1 MIRAI
6 ISDCFGVLYTG
17 SLQTLLGMAPAT
29 QRDAMMKIVAQSDY
43 GDLTRS
49 QFNVAIGRL
58 VGMSEQEVE
67 AIITAQRQRDVA
79 MVQYVH
85 ELRSRG
91 YATAL
96 LSNIGADSIERLF
109 TPDELTMLFDTTV
122 LSYQVRL
129 RKPDPKIYTLT
140 AQRLGVAPGECVMI
154 DDVAE
159 NCDGARQTGMQAI
172 HHTDSE
178 QTRRALEALLARRV

>member
-17 SLQTLLGMAPAT
+17 SLQTLLSMAPAT

-49 QFNVAIGRL
+49 QFNVAVGQL
-58 VGMSEQEVE
+58 VGLSEQEVE
-67 AIITAQRQRDVA
+67 AIVTARRQRNPA
-79 MVQYVH
+79 MVQYLH
-85 ELRSRG
+85 ELRGRG
-91 YATAL
+91 YVTAL

-109 TPDELTMLFDTTV
+109 TPDELAMLFDVTV

-129 RKPDPKIYTLT
+129 RKPDHAIYRLT
-140 AQRLGVAPGECVMI
+140 AERLGVAPGECIMI
-154 DDVAE
+154 DDVTE
-159 NCDGARQTGMQAI
+159 NCDGARQAGMQAI

-178 QTRRALEALLARRV
+178 QTRQALEALLARRV